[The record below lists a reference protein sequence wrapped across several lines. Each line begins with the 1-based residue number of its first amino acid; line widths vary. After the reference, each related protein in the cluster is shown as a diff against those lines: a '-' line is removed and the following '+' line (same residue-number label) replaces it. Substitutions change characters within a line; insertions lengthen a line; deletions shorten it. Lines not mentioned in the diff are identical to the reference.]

1 MKTVEILI
9 EEIKGSSALQQLLSD
24 AFKNNTL
31 TAFLTGQSCEATAED
46 FITALK
52 APAVREMDDTTLDA
66 VAGGIN
72 VNETVLSILTLGVG
86 CATVAIISAAR
97 SGVGDGPNDQILCN
111 DENSMQMY

>member
-1 MKTVEILI
+1 MKTVELLI
-9 EEIKGSSALQQLLSD
+9 DEIKASSALQQILSE
-24 AFKNNTL
+24 AVKNNTL
-31 TAFLTGQSCEATAED
+31 ATFLTDQGCEITAED

-52 APAVREMDDTTLDA
+52 APAVGEVDDTVLDA